1 MSGRST
7 ITRPI
12 AAYNERRCR
21 REERKRERAPDTPRP
36 SDMLVAH
43 YVAALAFMVAAAAFA
58 ILGELGVYT
67 GGRWLPLHLALVGGV
82 SQLVVATS
90 QFFAAAFFATD
101 MPPRPR
107 VRVQLALWNIGALVL
122 VAGVQFDS
130 RLLIDAGS
138 TTLVIALALVVASL
152 VRMERLSLQK
162 RRAMIRWY
170 YTCCAWF
177 MVGVVAGVTLAS
189 TVVWSAGDLFA
200 THVALM
206 LGGWLG
212 TAIVGTLHTF
222 FPSLTNT
229 QLRLPK
235 LERPTYWLWTAGV
248 AALAAGFAFGVGG
261 LVIAGWGLLVAAALL
276 LAANVYG
283 TARTG
288 SLGALPATLVTAGQL
303 CLVAGLLL
311 AGVLAAGDDGAAPI
325 GSQRSAVGTL
335 LLFGWVALTVLGSML
350 RLLSVIG
357 RVRNLS
363 LEPPS
368 IGLHAVFALPA
379 VVGVAALAA
388 VQLTES
394 EQLWKPAVALLV
406 ASYGLIGSRV
416 LMLATRATRAASIDI

>member
-1 MSGRST
+1 MAGRST
-7 ITRPI
+7 IAHPI

-21 REERKRERAPDTPRP
+21 RDERQRERAPDTPRP
-36 SDMLVAH
+36 SDMLVVH
-43 YVAALAFMVAAAAFA
+43 YVAALGFMVAAATFA
-58 ILGELGVYT
+58 MLGELGVYT
-67 GGRWLPLHLALVGGV
+67 GGRWLPLHLVLIGGV

-107 VRVQLALWNIGALVL
+107 VRVQLALWNIGALVV
-122 VAGVQFDS
+122 VAGVQFSS

-138 TTLVIALALVVASL
+138 TTLVIALALVAASL
-152 VRMERLSLQK
+152 LRMERASLQQ
-162 RRAMIRWY
+162 RRVMIRWY

-177 MVGVVAGVTLAS
+177 MLGVVAGVTLAS
-189 TVVWSAGDLFA
+189 TVTWSSGDLLA
-200 THVALM
+200 THITLM

-229 QLRLPK
+229 QLRLPR
-235 LERPTYWLWTAGV
+235 LERPTYWLWTGGV
-248 AALAAGFAFGVGG
+248 AVLAGGFAFAVGE
-261 LVIAGWGLLVAAALL
+261 LVVVGWGLLTLAALL

-288 SLGALPATLVTAGQL
+288 SLGALPATLVTAGQM

-311 AGVLAAGDDGAAPI
+311 AGVLATGDDGAAPI

-357 RVRNLS
+357 RVRNLA

-379 VVGVAALAA
+379 IAGVALLTA
-388 VQLTES
+388 VQLTEA
-394 EQLWKPAVALLV
+394 ERLWKVAVALMV
-406 ASYGLIGSRV
+406 ASYALIGARV
-416 LMLATRATRAASIDI
+416 VMLATRATRAASIDI